1 MEQENENAGLFL
13 KRQLSNLQISCQVWI
28 INIYLLYILDP

>member
-13 KRQLSNLQISCQVWI
+13 KRPLSNLQISCQV
-28 INIYLLYILDP
+28 